1 VELAVRVKMAGFDPA
16 GLAPEMLNT
25 MRDYVTAND
34 SQTWQSL
41 PENMVC
47 IHVTHSNLKRRMIEL
62 RFDKHMTIAE
72 VKSKLH
78 KHCGTPPHSQR
89 LILCENGS
97 PICPM
102 DDDSKKFG
110 YYSVESGMEIHVI
123 DEDPFSMSRN
133 GGLENEQLIEKYR
146 MSDED
151 YDKRKGTLREWI
163 REQKAKDPNWKPPKP
178 KMSVGL
184 GGPQPT
190 APPASDEPP
199 PGPESVADMAVGAR
213 CEVMP
218 GKRRGAVGYL
228 GEVEGLAPGYWVGVK
243 LDEPVGRND
252 GTRGGKT
259 YFECAAGFGS
269 FVRPKN
275 VTCGDFP
282 ERDLL
287 DEDDDEDDDEEDDEL

>member
-1 VELAVRVKMAGFDPA
+1 
-16 GLAPEMLNT
+16 
-25 MRDYVTAND
+25 
-34 SQTWQSL
+34 
-41 PENMVC
+41 MVC
-47 IHVTHSNLKRRMIEL
+47 MHVTHSNLKRRMIEL
-62 RFDKHMTIAE
+62 RFDKHMTIAA

-78 KHCGTPPHSQR
+78 THCGTNPVHQR
-89 LILCENGS
+89 LILRENGT

-102 DDDSKKFG
+102 DDDSKMLG

-133 GGLENEQLIEKYR
+133 GGLENEHLVEKYR
-146 MSDED
+146 MTDED

-184 GGPQPT
+184 GGPQPEP
-190 APPASDEPP
+190 APRDDGPP
-199 PGPESVADMAVGAR
+199 PGPESVAEMSVGAR

-228 GEVEGLAPGYWVGVK
+228 GEV
-243 LDEPVGRND
+243 VGRND

-259 YFECAAGFGS
+259 YFECSAGFGS

-287 DEDDDEDDDEEDDEL
+287 DEDDEEDDDEEDDEL